1 MIGVIYKITNLING
15 KIYIGQTIQN
25 LKDRWYRHC
34 GYSGSE
40 GEQNMVIKKAV
51 HKYGKEN
58 FTIEELES
66 CQAVDLNE
74 KEKYWINYYNSYK
87 EGYNA
92 TKGGQDGAKMPK
104 LISKTQEIIA
114 KYQKGLSLRK
124 IAEEYNVDHATIKL
138 LLISNNITLRTTRT
152 YKLSQEQR
160 KEILD
165 KINKGVSRKEVMKEY
180 NLSKSYLSQLI
191 NGNRRI

>member
-40 GEQNMVIKKAV
+40 GEQNMVIKKAI

-74 KEKYWINYYNSYK
+74 KERYWINYYNSYK

-104 LISKTQEIIA
+104 LISKTQEIID

-160 KEILD
+160 KEIVD